1 MRSGGVF
8 DIAQIQERIKELN
21 FLATDPTFWDE
32 PSRAQKL
39 LQEKGSLER
48 RLNGFL
54 RLESTF
60 EDIETLIEMAEEEGD
75 QELVDEAS
83 GELNNLLEEQRRL
96 KSSVCCQKR
105 QTKMMPLWKSSGA
118 GGTEA
123 ADWAS
128 MLNGCILVGA
138 RKMAT
143 R

>member
-1 MRSGGVF
+1 MRLGGAF

-39 LQEKGSLER
+39 LQEKGSIER

-75 QELVDEAS
+75 QDLVDEAS
-83 GELNNLLEEQRRL
+83 GELDKLF
-96 KSSVCCQKR
+96 
-105 QTKMMPLWKSSGA
+105 A
-118 GGTEA
+118 G
-123 ADWAS
+123 
-128 MLNGCILVGA
+128 V
-138 RKMAT
+138 
-143 R
+143 